1 MNIFILEDNFI
12 QQTRIE
18 STIEEILAETG
29 INCNQLEIFSN
40 PDKLYDAILEKGNH
54 QLFFLDI
61 EIKNEQKKAWS

>member
-54 QLFFLDI
+54 
-61 EIKNEQKKAWS
+61 